1 MFTAKK
7 IFRAV
12 KSLRDDGSLY
22 FGQLRPTWL
31 KQPTSIR
38 NPAAGGSAADQN
50 SQEFTFNYRVI

>member
-1 MFTAKK
+1 
-7 IFRAV
+7 V